1 MDTGQVAIFVP
12 MNAVIDIGNTFV
24 KLGFFEGDTLVHAFD
39 RLDREATLQHCATFR
54 PENILICSV
63 GSSAQDWAQALAQI
77 SSRILTL
84 DPLLPVPLVNH
95 YETPGTLGTDRLAA
109 SVGARVL
116 YPADACLIVNMGTC
130 ITYDYVDSNNNYW
143 CGSISTGLR
152 MRFKAMHTFTS
163 RLPLL
168 EPPESAVALIG
179 RNTRDAMLS
188 GAINGMAAELE
199 GIIES
204 YREQDSSLRILG
216 CGGDAAYFERRI
228 KAPIFVVSK
237 LVLIGLN
244 RILQYNLT
252 Q

>member
-1 MDTGQVAIFVP
+1 

-24 KLGFFEGDTLVHAFD
+24 KLGFFEGDTLVHSFD
-39 RLDREATLQHCATFR
+39 RLNQEEALKHCATFG
-54 PENILICSV
+54 PEHVIFSSV
-63 GSSAQDWAQALAQI
+63 SVLTQDWIQALAQI
-77 SSRILTL
+77 SSRVFNL
-84 DPLLPVPLVNH
+84 DATLPVPLINH
-95 YETPGTLGTDRLAA
+95 YETPETLGTDRLAA
-109 SVGARVL
+109 SVGAKVL
-116 YPADACLIVNMGTC
+116 YPADACLTINMGTC
-130 ITYDYVDSNNNYW
+130 ITYDYMDAHNNYW
-143 CGSISTGLR
+143 GGSISPGLR
-152 MRFKAMHTFTS
+152 MRLRAMHTFTS

-168 EPPESAVALIG
+168 EPSESSVGLTG

-188 GAINGMAAELE
+188 GAINGMAAELD

-204 YREQDSSLRILG
+204 YRQQEGSLRILG